1 MLHGFF
7 ECRCCIARPNH
18 KLEQPRHD
26 HQRRSTQTRVKITKR
41 VENVLITSN
50 IRASSVNT
58 ATVVLTLISHA
69 TTACRRR
76 RIPTS
81 VLNEIAKRRRVLHAL
96 AIPIVNIALWRGRVK
111 LKARHVSLAL
121 LQIRSFAMLH
131 FRQLLPQQRRRF
143 NVKTLV
149 VVTRVSTRNAILRF
163 VANSVLPSVNEMAP
177 DAPVPTN
184 LTFVP
189 ITLVCR
195 RTHDLFFVLSLVDIL
210 CVYYC
215 SFATGTPSPPTPL
228 VSSVA
233 H

>member
-1 MLHGFF
+1 MVF

-26 HQRRSTQTRVKITKR
+26 HQRQRRSTQTRVKITER
-41 VENVLITSN
+41 VEDVLIRVN

-58 ATVVLTLISHA
+58 ATVVLTLVSHA
-69 TTACRRR
+69 TTARRR
-76 RIPTS
+76 RRVPTS
-81 VLNEIAKRRRVLHAL
+81 VSSEIAKRRRVLHAL
-96 AIPIVNIALWRGRVK
+96 AIPIVNIALRRRRVK
-111 LKARHVSLAL
+111 LQARHVSLAL
-121 LQIRSFAMLH
+121 LQIRSFAILH
-131 FRQLLPQQRRRF
+131 FRPLLQQRRLF

-149 VVTRVSTRNAILRF
+149 VVTRVLTHNAMIRF
-163 VANSVLPSVNEMAP
+163 VANSVLPSVNETAP

-215 SFATGTPSPPTPL
+215 SFATRTPSPPTAL
-228 VSSVA
+228 VSNVA